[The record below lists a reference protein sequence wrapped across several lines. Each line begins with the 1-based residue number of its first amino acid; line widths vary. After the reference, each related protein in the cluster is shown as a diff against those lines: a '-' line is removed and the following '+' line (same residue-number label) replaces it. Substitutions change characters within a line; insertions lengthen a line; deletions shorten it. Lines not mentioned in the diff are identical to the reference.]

1 MAACLFKLSS
11 HQYHVETNTH
21 THIYTS
27 LEEKQII
34 SGQQNCFVWFTLVWF
49 FFLAL
54 PPFPPF
60 LSLSLPLCLFHPLSH
75 SNRWGILMKSALP
88 VPICVR
94 NEFHHF
100 LNEGIYNET
109 GWNEGEPSAKVFFTS
124 PRHPHLLNLLDFHC
138 ICLCEPVSPFLSV

>member
-21 THIYTS
+21 THIY
-27 LEEKQII
+27 II
-34 SGQQNCFVWFTLVWF
+34 GGEINYFRTAELFCLVHPCLF

-60 LSLSLPLCLFHPLSH
+60 LSLSLSLSLSPSLPLH

-124 PRHPHLLNLLDFHC
+124 PRHPHLLNLLGFHC